1 MKQNGGYMK
10 QYEVS
15 LEIAGNTAMWTRPDT
30 GDCPVS
36 YPVPTYSAVK
46 GIFESILW
54 GPAVQIIP
62 TKVEIC
68 SPLQYHN
75 YQTNYGGPLRKSGVV
90 KSGGGFQLLATVLI
104 DVCYR
109 LYAEVVPTAR
119 NKKAVIPESARKWDA
134 ATTSPGH
141 AYQSIFNRRLKR
153 GQSHHIPFLG
163 WKEFGPGY
171 FGHFR
176 NDTRPEANISTV
188 IPSLLR
194 EVFSDGYDSQTR
206 FTFDQNVPIQSGV
219 LVFPTKE
226 HSHAE

>member
-1 MKQNGGYMK
+1 MK
-10 QYEVS
+10 QYEIS

-90 KSGGGFQLLATVLI
+90 QSGGGFQLLATVLI

-109 LYAEVVPTAR
+109 LYAEVIPVVR
-119 NKKAVIPESARKWDA
+119 NSKSVIPESAKKWDA

-153 GQSHHIPFLG
+153 GQCHHLPFLG

-171 FGHFR
+171 FGAFR
-176 NDTRPEANISTV
+176 NDTRADTNISTV

-194 EVFSDGYDSQTR
+194 EVFADGYNSKTR
-206 FTFDQNVPIQSGV
+206 FTFDQNVQINNGV
-219 LVFPTKE
+219 LIFPMKE
-226 HSHAE
+226 PHHAE